1 MKRALISAFAIGLI
15 AMAPAAVRAGS
26 KEDVIALYGRLASAQ
41 NSRDLGAVR
50 ELLSDAPD
58 FLWVSDGMPVWG
70 ANATIERMSTFQK
83 SEIWRVEPDLAR
95 ARAVALSNDVAF
107 LHVPLTLVIGAR
119 DKPDRLRF
127 LVGMVARKN
136 DQGWRIAALFTSAEK
151 AAP

>member
-1 MKRALISAFAIGLI
+1 MKRMLIGALA
-15 AMAPAAVRAGS
+15 
-26 KEDVIALYGRLASAQ
+26 IALAALSPGAAQTGPKEEALALYQRFASAQ
-41 NSRDLGAVR
+41 NAHDLGAVR
-50 ELLSDAPD
+50 GLLSEAPD

-70 ANATIERMSTFQK
+70 AAATLERMATFQK
-83 SEIWRVEPDLAR
+83 AEIWLVEPDLAR
-95 ARAVALSNDVAF
+95 ARAVALSDDVAF

-136 DQGWRIAALFTSAEK
+136 DQGWRIAALFTTAEK